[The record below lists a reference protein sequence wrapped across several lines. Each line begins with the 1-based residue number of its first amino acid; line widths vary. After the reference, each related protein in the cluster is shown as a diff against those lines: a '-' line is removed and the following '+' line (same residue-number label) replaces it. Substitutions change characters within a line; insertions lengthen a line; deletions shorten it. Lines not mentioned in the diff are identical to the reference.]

1 MTSPR
6 VTVDLRITSQD
17 DYQQRMNES
26 KYRDDLKAS
35 QVQRRPSIPEYKTKH
50 FENWTRIRS
59 TDRPAFSR
67 TFMFISQIPIPI
79 YRSWTSALSV
89 LSRKHLDEGSKLW
102 GELTWTMGQSAVKWN
117 CSRNR
122 VLLYIGAGHSR
133 TNTACR
139 VPHMIKTS
147 LRTKCKDWWL
157 KCNGSIRHVVS
168 SSSDQIIRSNH
179 ATSAKLIDQKSMIS
193 NAEEWICQGVP
204 SSTNWTANNYQTQ
217 I

>member
-26 KYRDDLKAS
+26 NYRDDLKAS

-102 GELTWTMGQSAVKWN
+102 GELTWTMGQSAVKWS
-117 CSRNR
+117 CSKSR
-122 VLLYIGAGHSR
+122 VLLCIGAGHSR
-133 TNTACR
+133 TNTSCQMPR
-139 VPHMIKTS
+139 VIKPS
-147 LRTKCKDWWL
+147 RYTKCKDWWL
-157 KCNGSIRHVVS
+157 EYEGSIRHNAS
-168 SSSDQIIRSNH
+168 SSSYQMIRSNR
-179 ATSAKLIDQKSMIS
+179 ATSAKLIDRTSP
-193 NAEEWICQGVP
+193 WF
-204 SSTNWTANNYQTQ
+204 
-217 I
+217 